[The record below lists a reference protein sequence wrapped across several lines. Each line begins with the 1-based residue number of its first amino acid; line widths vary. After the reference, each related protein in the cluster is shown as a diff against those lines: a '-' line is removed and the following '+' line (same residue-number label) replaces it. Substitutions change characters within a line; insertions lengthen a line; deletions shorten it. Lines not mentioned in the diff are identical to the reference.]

1 MEIIIFFDDFIK
13 LKYHNS
19 PVSNFELKIGQGITK
34 CNTFKKK
41 KKKSNISNRNSKS
54 NPTLDRI
61 PYLFPN
67 VIEPQLFYSRSK
79 DADTTSPLLF

>member
-34 CNTFKKK
+34 CNTSKKK
-41 KKKSNISNRNSKS
+41 KKIKHLKSKF
-54 NPTLDRI
+54 NPTQSLDRI
-61 PYLFPN
+61 PYLSPN

-79 DADTTSPLLF
+79 DPDTTSPLLF

>member
-19 PVSNFELKIGQGITK
+19 PVSNFDLKIGQGITK

-41 KKKSNISNRNSKS
+41 KIKHLKSQLEIQ
-54 NPTLDRI
+54 
-61 PYLFPN
+61 PN
-67 VIEPQLFYSRSK
+67 TI
-79 DADTTSPLLF
+79 T